1 MAGMKHTD
9 MCKLPAV
16 AQEERRRQV
25 IGLCQ
30 AGMTDDAIA
39 PHVWRRQASPN

>member
-1 MAGMKHTD
+1 MKHTD

-25 IGLCQ
+25 IGVCQ
-30 AGMTDDAIA
+30 AAVTYNSIA
-39 PHVWRRQASPN
+39 ANV